1 METKRVNQNT
11 ISPTQA
17 RGVDTAKSAETNETT
32 TSGVEKSKGQSRD
45 YSVALSDQSKEV
57 AAGREKALKIAK
69 GTPDIREDKVAEYKK
84 LLADGKYKIDSG
96 KIADGILREAI
107 RDKLAL
113 MPDE

>member
-11 ISPTQA
+11 ISPAQSRA
-17 RGVDTAKSAETNETT
+17 VDSAKNADVTDSSVGGADR
-32 TSGVEKSKGQSRD
+32 SKGKARD
-45 YSVALSDQSKEV
+45 YSVELSNQSKEV
-57 AAGREKALKIAK
+57 AAARAKALNIAK
-69 GTPDIREDKVAEYKK
+69 NTPDIREDKVAEFKR
-84 LLADGKYKIDSG
+84 LLAEGKYKVDSG